1 MSNEK
6 EEIKKELD
14 EMGVE
19 YDGRL
24 GEDSLQAL
32 LDEQSDN
39 PKDEAI
45 VKRGNVVVRTY
56 TKEVHGKDFVKL
68 AETYVSTRNDDEL
81 SVE

>member
-1 MSNEK
+1 
-6 EEIKKELD
+6 
-14 EMGVE
+14 MGVE